1 MDDMMMNRVSNSAR
15 VSAVF
20 MALVDTLEEF
30 LKNDTLKKHLNSIGA
45 KTAFA
50 EMFFKEYLD
59 DEELTMNNLTDE
71 KIKKRANRF
80 KNEFC
85 GIMMKW
91 ILNEKDSSFMSTV
104 KMVTELKE
112 LLVNIDKDLI
122 SDEVGKPVDHV
133 HTHEEIKDLLQN
145 ETFCDLHRNDIRCA
159 TLDFIAFTLPRFKD
173 QAEKEGKPLADVVLK
188 SIMDTS
194 GKFGFQIDNDTE
206 YYRNIIERI
215 QNLPTE
221 EMQKAIQNIIIGL
234 KKKNDV
240 RTLEDAFNVAGLA
253 ALLTTIAKDPKGM
266 IPDKETFK
274 GVSTLAIRRQIKTL
288 PKEVVLKLGSLCM
301 NYYNDF
307 TEEGKQKFIN
317 DIDEYVHSISGG
329 GKELLKNTF
338 LDSIASGKGAM
349 VIDETGDIGDI
360 TNKILESLNEDD
372 DEDEDD
378 EEE

>member
-1 MDDMMMNRVSNSAR
+1 
-15 VSAVF
+15 
-20 MALVDTLEEF
+20 
-30 LKNDTLKKHLNSIGA
+30 
-45 KTAFA
+45 
-50 EMFFKEYLD
+50 
-59 DEELTMNNLTDE
+59 
-71 KIKKRANRF
+71 
-80 KNEFC
+80 
-85 GIMMKW
+85 
-91 ILNEKDSSFMSTV
+91 
-104 KMVTELKE
+104 
-112 LLVNIDKDLI
+112 
-122 SDEVGKPVDHV
+122 
-133 HTHEEIKDLLQN
+133 
-145 ETFCDLHRNDIRCA
+145 
-159 TLDFIAFTLPRFKD
+159 
-173 QAEKEGKPLADVVLK
+173 
-188 SIMDTS
+188 MDTS